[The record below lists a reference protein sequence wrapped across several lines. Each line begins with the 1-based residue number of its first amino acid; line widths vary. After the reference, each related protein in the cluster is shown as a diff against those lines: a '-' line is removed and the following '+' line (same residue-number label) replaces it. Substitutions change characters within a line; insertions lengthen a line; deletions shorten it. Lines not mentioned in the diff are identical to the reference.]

1 MRGRWA
7 LAAAAVLALVVVGGV
22 GGLTVRAFAGTTQSK
37 VVTKTVTKF
46 CVYVDRRNGGASYGD
61 ISVVPKYKNKVCIAG
76 KRGPAG
82 DTHVIT
88 WNKTI
93 ATAPAP
99 PSAPQRSG
107 GFSGNTV
114 VLATVGP
121 FTVKGYCAAPEGV
134 EAYTNVASAQDG
146 SSLAWDDSMYAGN
159 FNSGNEHGVSNF
171 AFGGPQSPSLTTE
184 YQNGEF
190 VASTN
195 DQATAFTGFASNGV
209 YIQGSEGPACSFI
222 GYLVVEDPSS

>member
-1 MRGRWA
+1 M
-7 LAAAAVLALVVVGGV
+7 
-22 GGLTVRAFAGTTQSK
+22 RAFAGTTHTK
-37 VVTKTVTKF
+37 VVTKNVTKF

-61 ISVVPKYKNKVCIAG
+61 VSVAPKYKNKVCILG

-82 DTHVIT
+82 DSSVVT

-93 ATAPAP
+93 ATPSAP
-99 PSAPQRSG
+99 PSVPRKAG

-159 FNSGNEHGVSNF
+159 FNTGNEHGVSNF
-171 AFGGPQSPSLTTE
+171 AFGAPGQPSLTTE
-184 YQNGEF
+184 YNNGEF
-190 VASTN
+190 TVSTS
-195 DQATAFTGFASNGV
+195 DQATAFTGWASNGV
-209 YIQGSEGPACSFI
+209 YIQGADGPACSFI
-222 GYLVVEDPSS
+222 GHLVVENPNPSS